1 MGSTKRQFGTD
12 KRATGL
18 PDVSESVDNSD
29 TCGAVGVNVA
39 AASCTSGCPRIPGAN
54 KDLSSADAEAVGEAN
69 VLLSDIGASAAS
81 ESTLAGASALARPM
95 GANRLSCRCGSPER
109 LRLVMGGAV
118 GVIGE
123 AGVLGA

>member
-12 KRATGL
+12 KRAVGL

-29 TCGAVGVNVA
+29 TCGAVGVDVA
-39 AASCTSGCPRIPGAN
+39 AASRTSGCLRIPGAN
-54 KDLSSADAEAVGEAN
+54 KDLSSADAEAVG
-69 VLLSDIGASAAS
+69 AAS
-81 ESTLAGASALARPM
+81 EPLSNVGASTTCETTLAGASALARPM